1 MIFVLNDKRE
11 RACMGTK
18 LCSAL
23 HLSEK
28 SSKYIACFHTRD
40 FTTVFK
46 ANLNSVS
53 KINRDCL
60 GFTKLWPVIGPK
72 NSRHPLIQLVAKLKP
87 TDDLVT
93 RVSPRLFTI

>member
-28 SSKYIACFHTRD
+28 SSKYIACFHTSD
-40 FTTVFK
+40 FTTV
-46 ANLNSVS
+46 
-53 KINRDCL
+53 
-60 GFTKLWPVIGPK
+60 
-72 NSRHPLIQLVAKLKP
+72 LKQ
-87 TDDLVT
+87 
-93 RVSPRLFTI
+93 I